1 VTGHTGYTGAP
12 VPVRV
17 PRATPTRRWLWIVLA
32 VVAAVGLA
40 VLVRDFGSLARIF
53 PGEAALSFV
62 LMLITAAAGWAVFR
76 RARPISSPPRSVS
89 LVSVGWGVTA
99 ATGFAILA
107 NGGLQGIWAKLGGI
121 EFASEWSAA
130 LTAPL
135 NEELMKLAGVVL
147 IALAWPALVRGPM
160 DGFVYGS
167 LVGLGFQVAENWTYA
182 MNSIVMFGATDDTIG
197 VVQTYLVR
205 VGLTGVGSHWAMT
218 AVAGA
223 GVGFLLGRAGPR
235 VVPGVGLILVAMFMH
250 WQFDSPLLGSLLGA
264 VVKALLNLAIALTVY
279 VVLRH
284 RVRATARAV
293 AERARPGTAAVLL
306 GRRAQQRAL
315 AALPPGP
322 ERDAGARTQEAWRE
336 MVEDAAYAR

>member
-1 VTGHTGYTGAP
+1 VTAFVETP
-12 VPVRV
+12 PM
-17 PRATPTRRWLWIVLA
+17 PRAAPARRRMWIVLA
-32 VVAAVGLA
+32 VVALVGLA
-40 VLVRDFGSLARIF
+40 VLVRNLGALARVF

-62 LMLITAAAGWAVFR
+62 LMLITAAVGWTILSL
-76 RARPISSPPRSVS
+76 ARPISSPPRSVS

-107 NGGLQGIWAKLGGI
+107 NGGLQGVWAKLGGI

-182 MNSIVMFGATDDTIG
+182 MNSIVMLGATDDTVG

-235 VVPGVGLILVAMFMH
+235 VVPGVGLVLVAMFMH
-250 WQFDSPLLGSLLGA
+250 WQFDSPLLGGLLGA
-264 VVKALLNLAIALTVY
+264 IVKALLNLAIALTVY

-284 RVRATARAV
+284 RVRAAAWAG
-293 AERARPGTAAVLL
+293 AERAGPGTAAVLL
-306 GRRAQQRAL
+306 GRRARRRAL
-315 AALPPGP
+315 ATLPAGP